1 MLKRLLLICTLA
13 FALNSQA
20 QFEIEHD
27 TLYAMGF
34 AGTSFTSFVD
44 LEAHSKIKH
53 TSMSQETI
61 KWVRTTNTLQSS
73 DWTSAVCDIISCR
86 GVEVDTGSFQISG
99 MDSGSLSFH
108 FYPKNVRGTGT
119 MVVRFFRESNPMD
132 YHDVV
137 IFCQAWKPT
146 SINAVDNELTSVY
159 PNPCAN
165 MISVNNSVIA
175 NGYYS
180 ILNSFGQTIS
190 ASEYVNGMTISTADL
205 SSGVYTIVIKDGVN
219 TSAKQ
224 FVKE

>member
-27 TLYAMGF
+27 TLYALGY
-34 AGTSFTSFVD
+34 AGTSFTSFID

-53 TSMSQETI
+53 TAMSMETI
-61 KWVRTTNTLQSS
+61 KWVRTTNSLQSS
-73 DWTSAVCDIISCR
+73 EWTSAVCDIISCR
-86 GVEVDTGSFQISG
+86 GPEVDTGSFQISG

-108 FYPKNVRGTGT
+108 FYPKNVNGTGT

-146 SINAVDNELTSVY
+146 SINTVANELTSVY

-165 MISVNNSVIA
+165 MISVNNSIIA
-175 NGYYS
+175 NGTYT
-180 ILNSFGQTIS
+180 ILNSFGQVIS
-190 ASEYVNGMTISTADL
+190 NNEFVNGMTISTADL
-205 SSGVYTIVIKDGVN
+205 SAGVYTIVIKDENN
-219 TSAKQ
+219 TSTKQ
-224 FVKE
+224 FVKQ

>member
-27 TLYAMGF
+27 TLYALGY
-34 AGTSFTSFVD
+34 AGKTASSFVD

-53 TSMSQETI
+53 TAMSQETI

-73 DWTSAVCDIISCR
+73 EWTSAVCDIISCR
-86 GVEVDTGSFQISG
+86 GTEVDTGSFQISG

-119 MVVRFFRESNPMD
+119 MVVRFFRENNPMD

-137 IFCQAWKPT
+137 IMCQAWTAT
-146 SINAVDNELTSVY
+146 SVNTISSELTSVY
-159 PNPCAN
+159 PNPCAA

-175 NGYYS
+175 NGTYS

-190 ASEYVNGMTISTADL
+190 TSEFVNDMTISTADL
-205 SSGVYTIVIKDGVN
+205 SSGVYTIIIKDGVN